1 MEHYRFSMSL
11 HPIRDSDIIELL
23 QAVNNR
29 QGLIKS
35 AIRKYMSDLA
45 ALKID
50 SEKEE

>member
-35 AIRKYMSDLA
+35 AIRKYMVDLS
-45 ALKID
+45 ALKTNTD
-50 SEKEE
+50 KEE